1 MIHVKVQHAIE
12 AILIGIWLLQPIS
25 LIVLAVPGALYYI
38 SMLKMNV
45 VNKYH
50 GGSWKKYFKSIFKL

>member
-1 MIHVKVQHAIE
+1 MIHVKAQHAIE
-12 AILIGIWLLQPIS
+12 AMLIGIGLLQPIS
-25 LIVLAVPGALYYI
+25 LMVLALPGALYYI

-50 GGSWKKYFKSIFKL
+50 GGSWKQYVKSIFKL